1 MHYKIMKRSGIMEN
15 FNINKIINT
24 ITKSNK
30 DVKNKINKEEIH
42 ELANSIFK
50 QLTKKNNLLTVED
63 VQKSIEENLI
73 QKGFFEVA
81 KSYITYQKVHIER
94 KKAAQKLMKSYTNLL
109 FADAKDMDLKRDN
122 ANINGDA
129 PMGIMLKLGT
139 EGAKTWADKYALP
152 SKFAE
157 ADNLNYIHIHDKD
170 FSYICWNCMNI
181 DLLKLLHNGFSTGH
195 GFIREPQSIR
205 SYAALACIA
214 IQSNQN
220 DMFGGQAIN
229 AFDYAMA
236 EGVRKSFKKIVIE
249 TIYDFCYGYIPNV
262 NIDFTTFKDKIK
274 KECDKYTIRYTE
286 KLKNKKYYFDF
297 NSINSIYYVLNSILD
312 TDIDCAYPDRIYNI
326 ACRKIEEETKQ
337 AMEAVIHNFNSLHS
351 RAGGQVPFSSI
362 NFGTDI
368 SPEGRLVTKEILNA
382 TYDGLGNG
390 ETPIFP
396 ISIFK
401 LKRGVNYDTTDP
413 NYDLFKLAC
422 KVSAKRLFPNFVNID
437 ASYNLKYYQEGN
449 YNSEIAT
456 MGCRTRVISD
466 INGDDITGGRGNF
479 SFTTINLP
487 KLALEAKQDIDKFW
501 ELLDKYITLSH
512 DYLLYR
518 YNIIVKKHVYNFPFA
533 VGQKIAVG
541 SENLKQEDT
550 LEEVLKH
557 CSLSIGFCGLAEC
570 LVALTGK
577 HHGESIESQN
587 LGIEI
592 IKYIRKKTD
601 QYTKDEHLNWSTFST
616 PAESTAGL
624 FQKSNQKEYG
634 IIKDVTDKNYMTNS
648 FHIPVYYKINAY
660 QKIQLE
666 APYHELCNAGHI
678 SYVEMDGDPTKNL
691 TAFESIVRCMH
702 DSNMGYFSI
711 NHPVDRDPICGYTGI
726 IENECPH
733 CHRKEEEHKHLALKK
748 YSDD

>member
-1 MHYKIMKRSGIMEN
+1 MHYKIMKRSGTMEN

-30 DVKNKINKEEIH
+30 DVKNKINKEEIC
-42 ELANSIFK
+42 ELANNIFK
-50 QLTKKNNLLTVED
+50 QLTKKSNLLTVED

-94 KKAAQKLMKSYTNLL
+94 KKAAQKLMKSYTDLL

-122 ANINGDA
+122 ANINGNA
-129 PMGIMLKLGT
+129 PMGIMLKLGA

-220 DMFGGQAIN
+220 DMLGGQAIN

-286 KLKNKKYYFDF
+286 KLKNEKYYFDF

-368 SPEGRLVTKEILNA
+368 SPEGRLVTKE
-382 TYDGLGNG
+382 GNG

-501 ELLDKYITLSH
+501 ELLDKYIILSH

-518 YNIIVKKHVYNFPFA
+518 YNIIVKKYVYNFPFA

-557 CSLSIGFCGLAEC
+557 
-570 LVALTGK
+570 
-577 HHGESIESQN
+577 
-587 LGIEI
+587 
-592 IKYIRKKTD
+592 
-601 QYTKDEHLNWSTFST
+601 
-616 PAESTAGL
+616 
-624 FQKSNQKEYG
+624 
-634 IIKDVTDKNYMTNS
+634 
-648 FHIPVYYKINAY
+648 
-660 QKIQLE
+660 
-666 APYHELCNAGHI
+666 
-678 SYVEMDGDPTKNL
+678 
-691 TAFESIVRCMH
+691 
-702 DSNMGYFSI
+702 
-711 NHPVDRDPICGYTGI
+711 
-726 IENECPH
+726 
-733 CHRKEEEHKHLALKK
+733 
-748 YSDD
+748 

>member
-30 DVKNKINKEEIH
+30 DVKSKINKEEIH

-94 KKAAQKLMKSYTNLL
+94 KKAAQKLMKSYTDLL

-122 ANINGDA
+122 ANINGNA
-129 PMGIMLKLGT
+129 PMGIMLKLGA

-152 SKFAE
+152 SKFAK

-195 GFIREPQSIR
+195 GFIREPRSIR

-466 INGDDITGGRGNF
+466 INGNDITGGRGNF

-518 YNIIVKKHVYNFPFA
+518 YNIIVKKYVYNFPFA

-748 YSDD
+748 YSNN

>member
-1 MHYKIMKRSGIMEN
+1 MHYKIMKRSGTMEN

-30 DVKNKINKEEIH
+30 DVKNKINKEEIC
-42 ELANSIFK
+42 ELANNIFK
-50 QLTKKNNLLTVED
+50 QLTKKSNLLTVED

-81 KSYITYQKVHIER
+81 KSYIAYQKVHIER
-94 KKAAQKLMKSYTNLL
+94 KKAAQKLMKSYTDLL

-122 ANINGDA
+122 ANINGNA
-129 PMGIMLKLGT
+129 PMGIMLKLGA

-326 ACRKIEEETKQ
+326 AWRKIEEETKQ

-382 TYDGLGNG
+382 TYDGLGN
-390 ETPIFP
+390 
-396 ISIFK
+396 
-401 LKRGVNYDTTDP
+401 
-413 NYDLFKLAC
+413 
-422 KVSAKRLFPNFVNID
+422 
-437 ASYNLKYYQEGN
+437 
-449 YNSEIAT
+449 
-456 MGCRTRVISD
+456 
-466 INGDDITGGRGNF
+466 DITGGRGNF

-733 CHRKEEEHKHLALKK
+733 CHRKEEEHKYLALKK